1 MSDMTTA
8 SHNGAQRATCVVTE
22 RVTMLT
28 TQKQKKD
35 APVAH
40 APRRVTIPS
49 GMSETAF
56 LRRLAHRGAV
66 IVTDA
71 SGNRRAEIGHAT
83 RMVDTNGAY
92 TYPTFAPRAHREFV
106 ASVNMRQATQDAWD
120 GYPTEHFGRTI

>member
-1 MSDMTTA
+1 MTTA
-8 SHNGAQRATCVVTE
+8 SSNGATRATRVVTE

-28 TQKQKKD
+28 TKKNKKD

-40 APRRVTIPS
+40 APYRVTIPS

-83 RMVDTNGAY
+83 RMRDVNGAY
-92 TYPTFAPRAHREFV
+92 TIPAYAPRAHR
-106 ASVNMRQATQDAWD
+106 SVVVPRGVNVSRALGLSNADLIRGD
-120 GYPTEHFGRTI
+120 ISER